1 MAGSLAIVTNAQTP
15 VAMENRKN
23 TGMRAGY
30 GDVADKTRGE
40 KARYAQNAGNE
51 TNNLDNL
58 KKGEAQRDRKEKK
71 LSELTAIEKY
81 NNRSLSLDID
91 RDLNIVLAKIID
103 RKSGEVIKQI
113 PPEQMVELMKYLKEN
128 PGTLLSRHL

>member
-1 MAGSLAIVTNAQTP
+1 MAGSLAISSTVQSP
-15 VAMENRKN
+15 VALEGRKN
-23 TGMRAGY
+23 TELRA
-30 GDVADKTRGE
+30 ADGNSNDKI
-40 KARYAQNAGNE
+40 KNQNAQAAQYGKKE

-58 KKGEAQRDRKEKK
+58 KKGDTQKNRTNKK
-71 LSELTAIEKY
+71 PSELTAIERY

-113 PPEQMVELMKYLKEN
+113 PPEETVALMKYLKEN
-128 PGTLLSRHL
+128 PGTLVSRHS

>member
-1 MAGSLAIVTNAQTP
+1 MAGSLAISSTVQSL
-15 VAMENRKN
+15 VALEGRKN
-23 TGMRAGY
+23 TELRA
-30 GDVADKTRGE
+30 ADGNSNDKI
-40 KARYAQNAGNE
+40 KNQNAQAAQYGKKE

-58 KKGEAQRDRKEKK
+58 KKGDTQKNRTNKK
-71 LSELTAIEKY
+71 PSELTAIERY

-113 PPEQMVELMKYLKEN
+113 PPEETVALMKYLKEN
-128 PGTLLSRHL
+128 PGTLLSRHS